1 MADFKLV
8 FGLKTGRN
16 VQREVKDKEAE
27 VFLGKKIGETI
38 NGNDIGL
45 EGYDFEITG
54 GSDNCG
60 FPMRKDVQG
69 TSRKRITSIGGVGF
83 TKKGKGIR
91 TKKTVCGNTVHSRI
105 IQINLKVL
113 KEGKTPLAIEKK
125 DGEDAGSEGDKK
137 GDKKEEK
144 PKEEK
149 PKEEKPK
156 EEKTEEKPKEAKSEE
171 KKPESK
177 EEDKK

>member
-8 FGLKTGRN
+8 FGLKTGKN
-16 VQREVKDKEAE
+16 IQREVKDKEAE

-38 NGNDIGL
+38 NGNEIGL
-45 EGYDFEITG
+45 EGYEFEITG

-91 TKKTVCGNTVHSRI
+91 AKKTVCGNTVHSRI

-125 DGEDAGSEGDKK
+125 DGKDAGSEGDKK
-137 GDKKEEK
+137 EKKDEKHKEDKPKEDKSEEK
-144 PKEEK
+144 PKE
-149 PKEEKPK
+149 P
-156 EEKTEEKPKEAKSEE
+156 KSEE
-171 KKPESK
+171 K
-177 EEDKK
+177 